1 MKRLIEEAKRQAVA
15 FEQMLDVKMTELVR
29 PAARPLEP
37 LEIRNAILR
46 EIESQIIPG
55 PHGTR
60 VFPYNDITVQ
70 VRVRSAALDAALDA
84 TLEGLEAAAR
94 QRVLQ
99 RRCEMPRDFTLRV
112 ARVPAPPDDWLP
124 NQLHRVAFDR
134 VVSTQSTAAAI
145 PAKALVLSLR
155 GDRDTSTFRL
165 AQGRLDIGR
174 TADVC
179 DRNGQLV
186 RRNAV
191 VISEAYDP
199 NGTVSRRHAHIKAA
213 ADADGRRVFT
223 VYDDGS
229 RYGTRIV
236 RDGDTLR
243 VHAGTLG
250 VRLRDGDELQ
260 LGEVSAGVR
269 FESEIS

>member
-15 FEQMLDVKMTELVR
+15 FEQLLDVKMTELVR

-60 VFPYNDITVQ
+60 AFPYNDITVQ
-70 VRVRSAALDAALDA
+70 LRARSVPLDAALDA
-84 TLEGLEAAAR
+84 TLEGLETAAR
-94 QRVLQ
+94 QRVVQ
-99 RRCEMPRDFTLRV
+99 RRCEMPREFTLRV
-112 ARVPAPPDDWLP
+112 VRMTPPPDDWLA
-124 NQLHRVAFDR
+124 NEFHRVVFDR
-134 VVSTQSTAAAI
+134 VVSTRSAAAAI
-145 PAKALVLSLR
+145 HTVALVLSLR
-155 GDRDTSTFRL
+155 GDGDTPSFRL
-165 AQGRLDIGR
+165 TQGRLDIGR

-179 DRNGQLV
+179 DRSGQLV

-199 NGTVSRRHAHIKAA
+199 NGTVSRRHAHIKVA
-213 ADADGRRVFT
+213 ADADGRRIFT
-223 VYDDGS
+223 IYDDGS

-236 RDGDTLR
+236 RDGDTVR

-260 LGEVSAGVR
+260 LGEVSAAVR
-269 FESEIS
+269 FESETA